1 MGFDIVERRE
11 PSFLLDAA
19 VLITGEIDRTTGF
32 ETGFHGHEAL
42 RDGQWGPDPLI
53 LDDQALIVR
62 LRDRGL
68 VVLSGCGHAGIV
80 NTVRYARR
88 LTGTD
93 EIAAIIG
100 GFHLSGPMFERVI
113 EPTVDALAGLAP
125 SLVMPAHCTGWKA
138 VHRMAS
144 RFPEA
149 FVMST
154 VGTTLS
160 L

>member
-1 MGFDIVERRE
+1 V
-11 PSFLLDAA
+11 A
-19 VLITGEIDRTTGF
+19 
-32 ETGFHGHEAL
+32 
-42 RDGQWGPDPLI
+42 DPLI

-88 LTGTD
+88 LTGID
-93 EIAAIIG
+93 KVAAVIG
-100 GFHLSGPMFERVI
+100 GFHLSGPMFERI
-113 EPTVDALAGLAP
+113 IDPTVEAFAELAP
-125 SLVMPAHCTGWKA
+125 SLLMPAHCTGWKA
-138 VHRMAS
+138 VHRLAA

-149 FVMST
+149 FVLST
-154 VGTTLS
+154 VGTTIS